1 MEFSYQGFEIL
12 IDRISSIFLTVRLKA
27 LASFISLTLT
37 GIWKIGVKEKLD
49 KERRLSKV
57 KRYWQMSEKET
68 NNKTSDAM

>member
-1 MEFSYQGFEIL
+1 
-12 IDRISSIFLTVRLKA
+12 VRLKA
-27 LASFISLTLT
+27 LASFISLTST
-37 GIWKIGVKEKLD
+37 SIWIIGIKEKLD